1 MKWIVLLLVVGCST
15 PAATG
20 TEAAYTASLLRCVD
34 KSTTLSESKA
44 CRALVDA
51 QYGVKDGGP

>member
-1 MKWIVLLLVVGCST
+1 MKWIVMLLIAGCSS

-20 TEAAYTASLLRCVD
+20 AEAAYAASLLRCVD
-34 KSTTLSESKA
+34 KSTTLAESKA

-51 QYGVKDGGP
+51 QYLKDGGP